1 MTSIRALVA
10 VIALTL
16 CAAPR
21 AAPGPAAPPQLQGI
35 QELKSWFNTSSGHP
49 RLILLLSPT

>member
-1 MTSIRALVA
+1 MASIRALVA

-21 AAPGPAAPPQLQGI
+21 AAPAPAALPQLQGI
-35 QELKSWFNTSSGHP
+35 QELKSWFNTSRGHP

>member
-21 AAPGPAAPPQLQGI
+21 AAPAALPQLQGI
-35 QELKSWFNTSSGHP
+35 QELKSWFNTSRGHP